1 MGKEAI
7 RVSYRFLEEKR
18 ILRACRLLGVCRS
31 GYYAWKARPLSRRAK
46 EDFALTQKILE
57 IHRQSKGLYGAPRI
71 WAELRLKHGVRCSR
85 KRVARLMRVAGIAG
99 ARRRR
104 ARGTTRSEGKRAP
117 HPDLVSRNFAVEAP
131 HRLWVADLTP
141 NPTEEGWLY
150 LAWLPEP
157 GGVRKKTFSILS
169 RIVGAATPN
178 LICTVV
184 RKWPFSILSRIV
196 GAATATLSVA
206 NAITLAFSIL
216 SRIVGAA
223 TMPLPLPYRRYHWLS
238 VSSVGSWALQPLRK
252 HRMPSTIP
260 PFSILSRIVG
270 AATTVYAIRSATAN
284 RLSVSSVGSW
294 ALQPEADGALIGEG
308 SLTFSILSR
317 IVGAATLRIT
327 PRGRKR
333 FPFQYPQSDRGRCNE
348 KLRFLVQ
355 LVLL

>member
-1 MGKEAI
+1 M
-7 RVSYRFLEEKR
+7 
-18 ILRACRLLGVCRS
+18 RACRLLGVCRS

-252 HRMPSTIP
+252 HRMPSIIP

-270 AATTVYAIRSATAN
+270 AATIEMI
-284 RLSVSSVGSW
+284 VSLPPE
-294 ALQPEADGALIGEG
+294 LQPFSILSRIVGAAMGDHSSG
-308 SLTFSILSR
+308 RPYCWTFSILSR
-317 IVGAATLRIT
+317 IVGAATLVRVTRVVNGTAAFSILSRIVGAAT
-327 PRGRKR
+327 D
-333 FPFQYPQSDRGRCNE
+333 S
-348 KLRFLVQ
+348 KLLMCSTN
-355 LVLL
+355 VLNYG